1 MQITLSAL
9 LCLDIVNK
17 NGNNMGYA
25 QHHEEEILDK
35 YLGDVVNGTYVDI
48 GAGHATDISNTY
60 GLYLKGWTGLT
71 IDPKRFHVYPATFV
85 PSNPVQDKVK
95 HGEPLSASHKKMRP
109 NDIHLTIAV
118 TNYDG
123 EVDMCDSATLGSW
136 LGDDYTAEGSPV
148 IKKYG
153 INKVKCLTINTLISK
168 YPQFANPDFL
178 SLDVETNEAKVLECC
193 DFEKFTPTLM
203 IIENEVRGIDLRAN
217 WIHFIDPY
225 YDLVETIPGNLVF
238 LRKK

>member
-17 NGNNMGYA
+17 KESSMVYA
-25 QHHEEEILDK
+25 QHHEEEIIDK

-48 GAGHATDISNTY
+48 GAGDASDLSNTY

-71 IDPKRFHVYPATFV
+71 IDALE
-85 PSNPVQDKVK
+85 QEAA
-95 HGEPLSASHKKMRP
+95 GHKKLRP

-118 TNYDG
+118 IDYDG
-123 EVDMCDSATLGSW
+123 EIDMCDSATAGSYLGVEYSTI
-136 LGDDYTAEGSPV
+136 GDYRGEVYP
-148 IKKYG
+148 IRKE
-153 INKVKCLTINTLISK
+153 KCLTVNTLISK
-168 YPQFANPDFL
+168 YPQFANADFF
-178 SLDVETNEAKVLECC
+178 SLDVETSEDKVLAAC
-193 DFEKFTPTLM
+193 DFEKFTPTLI
-203 IIENEVRGIDLRAN
+203 IIENEVRGKDLRSN

-238 LRKK
+238 LRKVSK

>member
-1 MQITLSAL
+1 MRTFKAGLLSTSVARPYDHRL
-9 LCLDIVNK
+9 TPDRPENLWRFCPTCDRV
-17 NGNNMGYA
+17 
-25 QHHEEEILDK
+25 
-35 YLGDVVNGTYVDI
+35 
-48 GAGHATDISNTY
+48 
-60 GLYLKGWTGLT
+60 LKT
-71 IDPKRFHVYPATFV
+71 
-85 PSNPVQDKVK
+85 VQDKVK